1 MDPTVFRNLH
11 AEGLITDASL
21 ERVKAVE
28 ENRLFSLHWEL
39 KTLLYLGVVLLSGGL
54 GILVYKNIDT
64 IGHQTIL
71 IFIAL
76 VCCGC
81 FYYCLRKGS
90 PFSRYPV
97 AAPNPFFD
105 YILLL
110 GCLSFITF
118 IGYLQFE
125 YTLFGSSYGLATFIP
140 MLVLFICAYYFDHLG
155 VLSLAITN
163 LAAWAGISITPL
175 RILQEN
181 HFSDSRLIYTG
192 MVLGVLL
199 VLAGVASE
207 RRDLKKHF
215 EFTYSNFGVHI
226 LFISGLAGLFRFD
239 RIYPLWFMLLSG
251 IAVIVYLQAL
261 KKRSFYFILVVILYM
276 YVALSYVVV
285 DLLWSILRKGNDGIG
300 AVYLG
305 FFYFILSAIG
315 VVRLLII
322 LNRKM
327 KTHDSL

>member
-1 MDPTVFRNLH
+1 MDPTVFKNLH
-11 AEGLITDASL
+11 ADGLIADASF

-28 ENRLFSLHWEL
+28 ESRLFSLHWEL

-64 IGHQTIL
+64 IGHGTIL
-71 IFIAL
+71 VFIAL
-76 VCCGC
+76 VCGGC

-110 GCLSFITF
+110 GCLSFVTF

-125 YTLFGSSYGLATFIP
+125 YTLFGSGYGLATFIP
-140 MLVLFICAYYFDHLG
+140 LLVLFISAYYFDHLG

-181 HFSDSRLIYTG
+181 HFNDSRLIYTG
-192 MVLGVLL
+192 MVLGVVL
-199 VLAGVASE
+199 VLAAVASE
-207 RRDLKKHF
+207 RTDFKKHF

-226 LFISGLAGLFRFD
+226 LFISGLAGLFTFD
-239 RIYPLWFMLLSG
+239 RIYLLWFLLLAG
-251 IAVIVYLQAL
+251 IAAFVYLQAL
-261 KKRSFYFILVVILYM
+261 KKRSFYFMLIVILYM
-276 YVALSYVVV
+276 YIALSYVVV
-285 DLLWSILRKGNDGIG
+285 DLLWSVIRRGSGDIG
-300 AVYLG
+300 GVYMG

-327 KTHDSL
+327 KANDSL